1 MTDKPH
7 RRVRRTARIPRFYL
21 DSDIST
27 GQVLT
32 LPKPASHHLVK
43 VLRMRVEAA
52 VELFNGDGFNYR
64 ATLIDIGQQS
74 PGKCASL
81 DVQERYRPETES
93 PLPIQLVQAISSAE
107 RMDTTLRQSVE
118 LGVSAIQPVYTRH
131 SIKTLDEKRLRKR
144 MDHWLNIVV
153 SACEQSGRTRLPE
166 LAEPV
171 ELLQWLA
178 DVSDNP
184 EQRPEQRPECLYLIL
199 APQAEKSLA
208 HYLALDPNAL
218 DNVAVLIGPES
229 GFDADEVDL
238 AVSLGAHAVSFGPR
252 ILRTETAGPACIAS
266 IQSLLGDLGSLTT

>member
-1 MTDKPH
+1 MTDKLYQ
-7 RRVRRTARIPRFYL
+7 RVRRTARIPRFYL
-21 DSDIST
+21 DSDIPT

-32 LPKPASHHLVK
+32 LPKPTSHHLVK
-43 VLRMRVEAA
+43 VLRMRVEAV

-64 ATLIDIGQQS
+64 ATLIDTGQQS

-144 MDHWLNIVV
+144 MDHWQNIVV

-171 ELLQWLA
+171 ELSQWLT

-184 EQRPEQRPECLYLIL
+184 EQRPECLYFIL

-208 HYLALDPNAL
+208 HYLALDPNPL
-218 DNVAVLIGPES
+218 ENVAVLIGPES

-238 AVSLGAHAVSFGPR
+238 AVSHGAHAASFGPR

>member
-1 MTDKPH
+1 MSDRQH
-7 RRVRRTARIPRFYL
+7 QRVRRTARTPRFYF
-21 DSDIST
+21 DSDIPT

-32 LPKPASHHLVK
+32 LPKPTSHHLVN

-64 ATLIDIGQQS
+64 ATLIDTGQQS
-74 PGKCASL
+74 AGKCASL

-93 PLPIQLVQAISSAE
+93 PLTIQLVQAISSGE
-107 RMDTTLRQSVE
+107 RMDTTMRQSVE

-144 MDHWLNIVV
+144 MDHWQNIVV

-166 LAEPV
+166 LSEPV
-171 ELLQWLA
+171 ELSRWLA
-178 DVSDNP
+178 TVPDHP
-184 EQRPEQRPECLYLIL
+184 EQRSESIHLIL
-199 APQAEKSLA
+199 APQSEKSLA
-208 HYLALDPNAL
+208 HHLALDSKAL
-218 DNVAVLIGPES
+218 EKVTVVIGPES

-238 AVSLGAHAVSFGPR
+238 AVSYGAQAVSFGPR

-266 IQSLLGDLGSLTT
+266 IQSLLGDLGSLTS